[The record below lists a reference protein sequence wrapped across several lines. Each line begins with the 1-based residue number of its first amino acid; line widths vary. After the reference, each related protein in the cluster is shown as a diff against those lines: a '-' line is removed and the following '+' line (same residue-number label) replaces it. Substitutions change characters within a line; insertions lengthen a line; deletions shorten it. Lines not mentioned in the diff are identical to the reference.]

1 MNIPGYVDLQ
11 VNGHIGIDFSSPDL
25 TKDKIIFATREL
37 RKQGTIAFL
46 PTIVTSPIEIYEKNL
61 PLLVEAME
69 EKEME
74 NAILGIHLEGPF
86 FSDCE
91 AKGVHNPD
99 WMLLPDK
106 DHFDKLNNLAGGKI
120 RMITI
125 SAELPGAESFCK
137 YVSGLGI
144 TVSLGHQMA
153 AETEIYALSGAGATS
168 LTHLG
173 NGIPHLIP
181 RHQNPLIAG
190 MANDDL
196 TAMIITDSFHLP
208 PSLIKT
214 IIRTKGPGNIVVVS
228 DASPVAGL
236 PPGNYFLFGI
246 NTVLEESGLLHN
258 PKTGYLAGSSYTMK
272 QCMEYLKTLNI
283 LSDRELQEVGFFNPL
298 RLINIKPEDAEEL
311 FSDKIKRS

>member
-25 TKDKIIFATREL
+25 TKDKIIFAAREL

-46 PTIVTSPIEIYEKNL
+46 PTIVTSPMDIYEMNL
-61 PLLVEAME
+61 PLIVQAME

-74 NAILGIHLEGPF
+74 NEILGIHLEGPF
-86 FSDCE
+86 FSNCE

-99 WMLLPDK
+99 WMLMPDK
-106 DHFDKLNNLAGGKI
+106 DHFDKLNDLAGGKI

-144 TVSLGHQMA
+144 TVSMGHQMA
-153 AETEIYALSGAGATS
+153 TEAEICALSGAGATA

-181 RHQNPLIAG
+181 RHHNPLIAG
-190 MANDDL
+190 LANDNL

-236 PPGNYFLFGI
+236 PPGNYHLFGI
-246 NTVLEESGLLHN
+246 DTVLEESGLLHN

-272 QCMEYLKTLNI
+272 QCMEYLKTLNF
-283 LSDRELQEVGFFNPL
+283 LSDRELQEVGFYNPL
-298 RLINIKPEDAEEL
+298 RLINIKPEVAEEL
-311 FSDKIKRS
+311 FSDNVRRS

>member
-25 TKDKIIFATREL
+25 TKDKIIYAAGEL
-37 RKQGTIAFL
+37 RKQETIAFL
-46 PTIVTSPIEIYEKNL
+46 PTIVTSPMDIYEKNI
-61 PLLVEAME
+61 PLIAEAMK

-74 NAILGIHLEGPF
+74 NVILGIHLEGPF
-86 FSDCE
+86 LSDSE

-99 WMLLPDK
+99 WMIHPDK
-106 DHFDKLNNLAGGKI
+106 DIFDKLYDLAGGEIK
-120 RMITI
+120 MITI

-137 YVSGLGI
+137 YASGLGI

-153 AETEIYALSGAGATS
+153 TETEIYALSGAGATS

-181 RHQNPLIAG
+181 RHHNPLLAG

-196 TAMIITDSFHLP
+196 SAMIITDSFHLP

-214 IIRTKGPGNIVVVS
+214 IIRAKGPGNIVVVS
-228 DASPVAGL
+228 DASPVAGM
-236 PPGNYFLFGI
+236 PPGNYHLFGI
-246 NTVLEESGLLHN
+246 DTVLEESGLLHN

-298 RLINIKPEDAEEL
+298 RLINIKPEVAEEM
-311 FSDKIKRS
+311 FSDNIRRS

>member
-11 VNGHIGIDFSSPDL
+11 VNGHIGIDFSGTDL

-37 RKQGTIAFL
+37 KKEDTIAFL
-46 PTIVTSPIEIYEKNL
+46 PTIVTSPMDVYEKNL
-61 PLLVEAME
+61 PLIAKAME

-74 NAILGIHLEGPF
+74 NIILGIHLEGPYL
-86 FSDCE
+86 SDCE

-99 WMLLPDK
+99 WMTLPEK
-106 DHFDKLNNLAGGKI
+106 DHFDKLYDLAGGKI
-120 RMITI
+120 KMVTV

-137 YVSGLGI
+137 YASGLGI

-153 AETEIYALSGAGATS
+153 TETEIFALAEAGATS

-181 RHQNPLIAG
+181 RHNNPLIAG
-190 MANDDL
+190 MANDNL

-214 IIRTKGPGNIVVVS
+214 IIRTKGPENIVVVS

-236 PPGNYFLFGI
+236 SPGNYFLFGI
-246 NTVLEESGLLHN
+246 DTVLEESGLLHN

-272 QCMEYLKTLNI
+272 QCMEYLKTLNF
-283 LSDRELQEVGFFNPL
+283 LSDRELQKVGFYNPL
-298 RLINIKPEDAEEL
+298 RLIDIKPEVVEEL
-311 FSDKIKRS
+311 FSDNIKRS